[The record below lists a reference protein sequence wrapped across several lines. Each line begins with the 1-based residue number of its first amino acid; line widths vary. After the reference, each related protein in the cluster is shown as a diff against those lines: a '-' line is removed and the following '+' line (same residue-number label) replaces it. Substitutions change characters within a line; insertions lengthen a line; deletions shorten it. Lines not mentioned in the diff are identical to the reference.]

1 MAHAGRITLVI
12 EGLPE
17 DRGRVRF
24 NTFMSQLQSL
34 ASTLSK
40 LDKEANTGDARTHF
54 EIAELSYS
62 SPIRVSLEPQSAVAK
77 QNAHKI
83 IAGLESFANALS
95 AKENLANLDSEILEE
110 FQRLANPVGRQVKS
124 ATLIFNGSSFDLTQ
138 EVVATVRN
146 ALSTVEECDGAVDG
160 MLEQINVHHAANT
173 FHIYPLI
180 GPKKIA
186 CKFPGRLYDDAVAA
200 VGRRVEVH
208 GLLQYRA
215 GAVFPYQVAV
225 SEIDIFETEND
236 LPDWGDIR
244 GMAPQATGAL
254 MSEAFVRE
262 LRDAWL

>member
-1 MAHAGRITLVI
+1 MTHTDRITLVI

-34 ASTLSK
+34 SGALSK
-40 LDKEANTGDARTHF
+40 LDRETNKGAARTYF

-62 SPIRVSLEPQSAVAK
+62 SPIRVSLEPHSAVAD
-77 QNAHKI
+77 QGGHRI

-95 AKENLANLDSEILEE
+95 AKGNLADFDADILEE
-110 FQRLANPVGRQVKS
+110 FQKLANPVGRQVKS
-124 ATLIFNGSSFDLTQ
+124 ATLLFNGNSFDLTQ
-138 EVVATVRN
+138 EIASTVKD
-146 ALSTVEECDGAVDG
+146 ALSTVDECDGAVDG

-180 GPKKIA
+180 GPKKIT
-186 CKFPGRLYDDAVAA
+186 CKFPSRLYDDAVSA
-200 VGRRVEVH
+200 VGRRVEVR

-215 GAVFPYQVAV
+215 SAEFPYQVAA
-225 SEIDIFETEND
+225 SEIDIFESED
-236 LPDWGDIR
+236 ELPDWEDIR
-244 GMAPQATGAL
+244 GMAPDATGKL
-254 MSEAFVRE
+254 TSEAFVRE